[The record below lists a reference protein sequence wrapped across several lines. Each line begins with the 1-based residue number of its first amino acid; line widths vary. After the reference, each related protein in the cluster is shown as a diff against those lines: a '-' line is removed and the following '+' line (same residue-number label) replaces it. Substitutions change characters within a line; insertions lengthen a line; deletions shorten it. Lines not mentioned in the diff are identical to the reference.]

1 MEQESKKTSE
11 EWSKTYPMIIKDPD
25 GWDRSNFEYSWHQE
39 LITKG
44 EFALRAAMS
53 TCVPRGVS
61 FGILYKKISEWAAG
75 VFGADRPVGPIVK
88 KLHKEV
94 DELEKAFFF
103 LDRNWS
109 EKDRVYSEI
118 ADCVI
123 LLMNLSNRM
132 GLDYV
137 GFTKVVESKFVELQ
151 GREWDKLPDGTFQ
164 HKASDPAFCAKEINR
179 RIGDLSAA
187 QVGQRIYFCVF
198 CGRKVKGSA
207 ICHWCT
213 DKHPVAKDGY
223 ICHGC
228 GNKVPAGII
237 CECQRHGLLNSGEKI
252 TPLDVLDPAHRCTIC
267 KTNWVDSD
275 NGFDTCQEC
284 LSKI

>member
-132 GLDYV
+132 GLDYA
-137 GFTKVVESKFVELQ
+137 GFAKVVESKFVVLQ
-151 GREWDKLPDGTFQ
+151 GWEWDKLPDGTFQ
-164 HKASDPAFCAKEINR
+164 HRDGVTNDPNLR
-179 RIGDLSAA
+179 LVVPRN
-187 QVGQRIYFCVF
+187 YFN
-198 CGRKVKGSA
+198 
-207 ICHWCT
+207 
-213 DKHPVAKDGY
+213 
-223 ICHGC
+223 CHGC
-228 GNKVPAGII
+228 GNKVPVGMV
-237 CECQRHGLLNSGEKI
+237 CECQRYRL
-252 TPLDVLDPAHRCTIC
+252 PDPAHRCTIC